1 MGRHRAKL
9 GSSFKN
15 GARGDFATVVESE
28 VKLGLALGV
37 GRRAVPFVDEPPG
50 WNGAKSSLLK
60 YEERSVM
67 VDAKRDLPRYGNVTS
82 TIRTRSRLKG
92 IGWAAN

>member
-1 MGRHRAKL
+1 MGRHRAKC
-9 GSSFKN
+9 GFGFDN

-28 VKLGLALGV
+28 VKLGLAWGV

-50 WNGAKSSLLK
+50 WNGVKLSSLK

-67 VDAKRDLPRYGNVTS
+67 VDARDD
-82 TIRTRSRLKG
+82 RLSMEMLQ
-92 IGWAAN
+92 